1 MRYWNGEV
9 FSNTYVFCIQYK
21 WEDLTSTIISFC
33 LLAVNYYAM
42 QMAVHLK
49 MTSVDDALE
58 NE

>member
-1 MRYWNGEV
+1 MGGL
-9 FSNTYVFCIQYK
+9 
-21 WEDLTSTIISFC
+21 DLNYHK